1 MSLVVDVVFV
11 PSVTFA
17 ASVFVLSPTRFSA
30 PPLVTVIAASV
41 AGVRPV
47 FVPSVTVR
55 SFPSRAPSCT
65 VLPVMATVFAVVS
78 SSVFLSSSEDAL
90 NFATEESAVVLFL
103 SMVTPV
109 ALSAVA
115 LTNAPLSGTSAI
127 AWDMLDVSVFVATIV
142 VPLSALLI
150 RFCAASSS
158 VSVRSVSSKSTVPAA
173 KLMALLAFVHVS
185 LVVVLLA
192 VMSSPKSCAASVSR
206 TPLSVSLMKFFAVT
220 VVVVSVPSVAVVLYV
235 QLDGS
240 LNVLSSTSFSVAFA
254 LMFA

>member
-1 MSLVVDVVFV
+1 
-11 PSVTFA
+11 
-17 ASVFVLSPTRFSA
+17 
-30 PPLVTVIAASV
+30 
-41 AGVRPV
+41 
-47 FVPSVTVR
+47 
-55 SFPSRAPSCT
+55 
-65 VLPVMATVFAVVS
+65 
-78 SSVFLSSSEDAL
+78 
-90 NFATEESAVVLFL
+90 
-103 SMVTPV
+103 MVTPV
-109 ALSAVA
+109 ALLAVA

-173 KLMALLAFVHVS
+173 KLMALLAFVQVS
-185 LVVVLLA
+185 LAVVLLA
-192 VMSSPKSCAASVSR
+192 VMPSPKSCAASVSR
-206 TPLSVSLMKFFAVT
+206 TPWSVSLMKFVAVAFC
-220 VVVVSVPSVAVVLYV
+220 SVPLLSLYV